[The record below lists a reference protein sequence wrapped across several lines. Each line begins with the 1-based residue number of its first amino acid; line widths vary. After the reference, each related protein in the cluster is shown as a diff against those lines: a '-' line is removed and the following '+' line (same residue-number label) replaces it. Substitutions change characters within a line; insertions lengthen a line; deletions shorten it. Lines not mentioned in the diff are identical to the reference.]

1 MIKLVAPS
9 ILSADFS
16 NIGQAVELAEKAG
29 ADLIHVDIMDGHFV
43 PNLTLGPGLV
53 AAIRKR
59 TRLPID
65 VHLMVENP
73 RAFVPP
79 FHEAGADWIS
89 LHVEA
94 TAHLHKD
101 VTMIRELGRKAGV
114 ALNPGT
120 PIETLREV
128 LGSVDFVLLMSVDP
142 GWGGQSFI
150 PRCLD
155 KIRDLKSWLRE
166 EGLAAAVEVDGGLK
180 LDNLEEAFRAG
191 MDIAVAGS
199 AIFEAP
205 DPAAVIRAMKSGRSF
220 MGNGPLAASHSYD

>member
-1 MIKLVAPS
+1 MTKLIAPS

-16 NIGQAVELAEKAG
+16 RIGEAVELAERAG

-43 PNLTLGPGLV
+43 PNLTLGPQLV
-53 AAIRKR
+53 ADIRKR

-73 RAFVPP
+73 RSFVPL

-101 VTMIRELGRKAGV
+101 ITEIKELGRKAGV
-114 ALNPGT
+114 VLNPAT
-120 PIETLREV
+120 PLPTLQEILRET
-128 LGSVDFVLLMSVDP
+128 DFILLMTVNP

-150 PRCLD
+150 ASSLD
-155 KIRDLKSWLRE
+155 KIRALKAWLRRE
-166 EGLAAAVEVDGGLK
+166 KLETPIEVDGGVK
-180 LDNLEEAFRAG
+180 LDNLEALFRAG
-191 MDIAVAGS
+191 MDVAVAGS
-199 AIFEAP
+199 AIYSAP
-205 DPAAVIRAMKSGRSF
+205 DPAGAIREMKRI
-220 MGNGPLAASHSYD
+220 AARAADDKDP

>member
-1 MIKLVAPS
+1 MTARIAASL
-9 ILSADFS
+9 LSADFAR
-16 NIGQAVELAEKAG
+16 IGEAVELAERAG

-43 PNLTLGPGLV
+43 PNLTLGPRLV
-53 AAIRKR
+53 AAVRKR

-73 RAFVPP
+73 RAFVAP

-101 VTMIRELGRKAGV
+101 ITMIRGLGRKAGV
-114 ALNPGT
+114 ALNPATPLGT
-120 PIETLREV
+120 LDEI
-128 LGSVDFVLLMSVDP
+128 LGEADFILLMSVNP

-150 PRCLD
+150 PSCLD
-155 KIRDLKSWLRE
+155 KIRALKTRLRGD
-166 EGLAAAVEVDGGLK
+166 GLDIPIEVDGGIK
-180 LDNLEEAFRAG
+180 LDNMEDILRAG
-191 MDIAVAGS
+191 MDVVVAGS

-205 DPAAVIRAMKSGRSF
+205 DPAGVIREMKRIAARAA
-220 MGNGPLAASHSYD
+220 GPKD

>member
-1 MIKLVAPS
+1 VKARIAAS

-16 NIGQAVELAEKAG
+16 RIGEAVELAESAG

-43 PNLTLGPGLV
+43 PNLTLGPRLV
-53 AAIRKR
+53 ESVRKR

-73 RAFVPP
+73 RAFVPL

-101 VTMIRELGRKAGV
+101 VTMIKDLGRKAGV
-114 ALNPGT
+114 VLNPAT
-120 PIETLREV
+120 PLQSLREI
-128 LGSVDFVLLMSVDP
+128 LRDVDFILLMSVNP

-150 PRCLD
+150 PSCLD
-155 KIRDLKSWLRE
+155 KIRNLKAWLRE
-166 EGLAAAVEVDGGLK
+166 EKLDVPVEVDGGIK
-180 LDNLEEAFRAG
+180 LDNLEDILRAG
-191 MDIAVAGS
+191 MDVVVAGS

-205 DPAAVIRAMKSGRSF
+205 DPAGVIREMKQI
-220 MGNGPLAASHSYD
+220 AARVAGHKDG

>member
-1 MIKLVAPS
+1 MKLIAPS

-16 NIGQAVELAEKAG
+16 RIGEAVELADKAG
-29 ADLIHVDIMDGHFV
+29 ADLIHIDVMDGHFV
-43 PNLTLGPGLV
+43 PNLTLGPALV
-53 AAIRKR
+53 ASIRKR

-73 RAFVPP
+73 RSFVAP

-101 VTMIRELGRKAGV
+101 VTMIREFGRKAGV
-114 ALNPGT
+114 ALNPAT
-120 PIETLREV
+120 PIHTLREI
-128 LGSVDFVLLMSVDP
+128 LGDVDYILLMSVNP

-150 PRCLD
+150 PSCLD
-155 KIRDLKSWLRE
+155 KIRNLKAWLLKE
-166 EGLAAAVEVDGGLK
+166 NVDIPIQVDGGIK
-180 LDNLEEAFRAG
+180 LDNLEDILRAG

-199 AIFEAP
+199 AVFAAP
-205 DPAAVIRAMKSGRSF
+205 DPAGVIREMKRI
-220 MGNGPLAASHSYD
+220 AARVAEGKDI

>member
-1 MIKLVAPS
+1 MTARIAASL
-9 ILSADFS
+9 LSADFAR
-16 NIGQAVELAEKAG
+16 IGEAVELAERSG

-43 PNLTLGPGLV
+43 PNLTLGPRLV
-53 AAIRKR
+53 AAVRKR

-73 RAFVPP
+73 RAFVTP

-101 VTMIRELGRKAGV
+101 VTMIKQLGRMAGV

-120 PIETLREV
+120 PLAALDEI
-128 LGSVDFVLLMSVDP
+128 LGEADFVLVMSVNP

-150 PRCLD
+150 PSSLD
-155 KIRDLKSWLRE
+155 KIRALKARLRRD
-166 EGLAAAVEVDGGLK
+166 GRDIPIEVDGGIK
-180 LDNLEEAFRAG
+180 LDNMEDIIRAG
-191 MDIAVAGS
+191 MDVVVAGS

-205 DPAAVIRAMKSGRSF
+205 DPAGVIREMKRIAARAA
-220 MGNGPLAASHSYD
+220 GPKD

>member
-1 MIKLVAPS
+1 MIRIAPS

-16 NIGQAVELAEKAG
+16 RIAEAVELAEKAG

-43 PNLTLGPGLV
+43 PNLTLGPRLV
-53 AAIRKR
+53 ACIQKA

-73 RAFVPP
+73 RAFVPL

-101 VTMIRELGRKAGV
+101 VSLIRDFGRKAGV
-114 ALNPGT
+114 ALNPAT
-120 PIETLREV
+120 PVHLLEEIIGDL
-128 LGSVDFVLLMSVDP
+128 DFILLMSVNP

-150 PRCLD
+150 PSSLE
-155 KIRDLKSWLRE
+155 KIRKLKAWIRQRKLDV
-166 EGLAAAVEVDGGLK
+166 AIQVDGGIK
-180 LDNLEEAFRAG
+180 LDNLEEILRAG
-191 MDIAVAGS
+191 MDIVVAGS
-199 AIFEAP
+199 AIFEDP
-205 DPAAVIRAMKSGRSF
+205 DPAGVIREMKRI
-220 MGNGPLAASHSYD
+220 AARVADREDI